1 MLLFIHA
8 SIVSQIDTM
17 SSSGKLIFKEVL
29 TITKKIIYKG
39 RGNFIYKKNPG
50 PKAPGFIFTVRL
62 SGYKLLR
69 S

>member
-1 MLLFIHA
+1 MASPPLLAEIC
-8 SIVSQIDTM
+8 
-17 SSSGKLIFKEVL
+17 GLIFKEVL
-29 TITKKIIYKG
+29 TITKNSLQG
-39 RGNFIYKKNPG
+39 EGNFIYKKNPG

>member
-29 TITKKIIYKG
+29 TITKNNLQG
-39 RGNFIYKKNPG
+39 EGSFIYKKNPG

>member
-29 TITKKIIYKG
+29 TITKNNLQGEGQFYI
-39 RGNFIYKKNPG
+39 
-50 PKAPGFIFTVRL
+50 
-62 SGYKLLR
+62 
-69 S
+69 

>member
-29 TITKKIIYKG
+29 TNTKNNLQEE
-39 RGNFIYKKNPG
+39 GNFKYKKNPG